1 MNGDSAACRPLY
13 RLSELVARLAMPTRD
28 LAQVDGL
35 GPGLL
40 SNALN
45 VVGIA
50 AEVAFDVHEWKVS
63 RVL

>member
-1 MNGDSAACRPLY
+1 MNGDSATCCSLY
-13 RLSELVARLAMPTRD
+13 RLRELVARLAMPARD

-40 SNALN
+40 SDALN
-45 VVGIA
+45 VVGVTT
-50 AEVAFDVHEWKVS
+50 EVALDVHEWKVS